1 MDELNKTAATKPETR
16 PEAAKLQD
24 APRRRVGSLTM
35 GACLIAAGI
44 FFLCYYF
51 VPGFDWQLVVRIA
64 PAAALVLLGC
74 EVLFFAARPGRWKY
88 DFVSV
93 LVCLGLIAVCM
104 CLSFLPMV
112 WSEIDP
118 ARGQNE
124 MKLSKA
130 YTTQV
135 YEALRKENPD
145 LRLRDVYTDLYLYAN
160 SVDDLQEL
168 QPGDGHLSLTVML
181 YGPYDSTGAF
191 AQDCRSVAG
200 TVRAGTLQP
209 DELRIVWSPDNDP
222 GQSLDSGTLQRV
234 EQYTLEL
241 DGTVQLDW
249 TADEMERQVE
259 VQYLMDEEN
268 EPEEDTAPS
277 EEAEPEAAVYSQSR
291 GRELWESFEK
301 ILGVCEDERTDL
313 LLIAGDLFHRQPL
326 VRELKEV
333 NYLFSELTATKV
345 VLIAGNHDHLQKD
358 SNYRSF
364 EWNDNVYPLFGKKL
378 EYVDFPELETAVYG
392 LSYYEREICQ
402 PLYDDVAAAGI
413 EKNEILLAHGGDD
426 RHIPFDKKKLSRSGF
441 SYIALG
447 HIHKPQALQ
456 KDKMIY
462 AGALEPIDQNDVG
475 QHGYVK
481 GELKDGKAAI
491 QWIPFAGREYIHS
504 SVEVERSDT
513 EGSIRKRVK
522 QLINEYGNENI
533 YKITLAGKRDPDI
546 AFEVN
551 HLAEEGCVLEILDE
565 TIPAYDFEK
574 LYAENKETLLGRYI
588 EKFAGCEEGS
598 VEYCA
603 LCEGV
608 EALLT
613 GNRG

>member
-1 MDELNKTAATKPETR
+1 MDELNKTAATEPETR

-24 APRRRVGSLTM
+24 APRRRVGSLTL

-93 LVCLGLIAVCM
+93 LVCLVLIAC
-104 CLSFLPMV
+104 CFGLSLLPAV
-112 WSEIDP
+112 WDEIDP

-145 LRLRDVYTDLYLYAN
+145 LRLRDVYTDLYLYSNDVNA
-160 SVDDLQEL
+160 LQEM

-259 VQYLMDEEN
+259 VQYLLDEEN
-268 EPEEDTAPS
+268 EPEEDAAPS
-277 EEAEPEAAVYSQSR
+277 EEAEPEAAV
-291 GRELWESFEK
+291 
-301 ILGVCEDERTDL
+301 
-313 LLIAGDLFHRQPL
+313 
-326 VRELKEV
+326 
-333 NYLFSELTATKV
+333 
-345 VLIAGNHDHLQKD
+345 
-358 SNYRSF
+358 
-364 EWNDNVYPLFGKKL
+364 
-378 EYVDFPELETAVYG
+378 
-392 LSYYEREICQ
+392 
-402 PLYDDVAAAGI
+402 
-413 EKNEILLAHGGDD
+413 
-426 RHIPFDKKKLSRSGF
+426 
-441 SYIALG
+441 
-447 HIHKPQALQ
+447 
-456 KDKMIY
+456 
-462 AGALEPIDQNDVG
+462 
-475 QHGYVK
+475 
-481 GELKDGKAAI
+481 
-491 QWIPFAGREYIHS
+491 
-504 SVEVERSDT
+504 
-513 EGSIRKRVK
+513 
-522 QLINEYGNENI
+522 
-533 YKITLAGKRDPDI
+533 
-546 AFEVN
+546 
-551 HLAEEGCVLEILDE
+551 
-565 TIPAYDFEK
+565 
-574 LYAENKETLLGRYI
+574 
-588 EKFAGCEEGS
+588 
-598 VEYCA
+598 
-603 LCEGV
+603 
-608 EALLT
+608 
-613 GNRG
+613 

>member
-1 MDELNKTAATKPETR
+1 MDELNKTAATEPETR
-16 PEAAKLQD
+16 PEVAKLQD
-24 APRRRVGSLTM
+24 APRRRVGSLTL

-93 LVCLGLIAVCM
+93 LVCLVLIAC
-104 CLSFLPMV
+104 CFGLSLLPAV
-112 WSEIDP
+112 WDEIDP

-168 QPGDGHLSLTVML
+168 QPSDGHLSLTVML

-259 VQYLMDEEN
+259 VQYLLDEEN

-277 EEAEPEAAVYSQSR
+277 EEAEPEAA
-291 GRELWESFEK
+291 
-301 ILGVCEDERTDL
+301 
-313 LLIAGDLFHRQPL
+313 A
-326 VRELKEV
+326 
-333 NYLFSELTATKV
+333 
-345 VLIAGNHDHLQKD
+345 
-358 SNYRSF
+358 
-364 EWNDNVYPLFGKKL
+364 
-378 EYVDFPELETAVYG
+378 
-392 LSYYEREICQ
+392 
-402 PLYDDVAAAGI
+402 
-413 EKNEILLAHGGDD
+413 
-426 RHIPFDKKKLSRSGF
+426 
-441 SYIALG
+441 
-447 HIHKPQALQ
+447 
-456 KDKMIY
+456 
-462 AGALEPIDQNDVG
+462 
-475 QHGYVK
+475 
-481 GELKDGKAAI
+481 
-491 QWIPFAGREYIHS
+491 
-504 SVEVERSDT
+504 
-513 EGSIRKRVK
+513 
-522 QLINEYGNENI
+522 
-533 YKITLAGKRDPDI
+533 
-546 AFEVN
+546 
-551 HLAEEGCVLEILDE
+551 
-565 TIPAYDFEK
+565 
-574 LYAENKETLLGRYI
+574 
-588 EKFAGCEEGS
+588 
-598 VEYCA
+598 
-603 LCEGV
+603 
-608 EALLT
+608 
-613 GNRG
+613 

>member
-1 MDELNKTAATKPETR
+1 MDEPNKTAATEPETR

-24 APRRRVGSLTM
+24 APRRRVGSLTL

-93 LVCLGLIAVCM
+93 LVCLVLIAC
-104 CLSFLPMV
+104 CFGLSLLPAV
-112 WSEIDP
+112 WDEIDP

-168 QPGDGHLSLTVML
+168 QPSDGHLSLTVML

-259 VQYLMDEEN
+259 VQYLLDEEN
-268 EPEEDTAPS
+268 EPEE
-277 EEAEPEAAVYSQSR
+277 EAEPEAA
-291 GRELWESFEK
+291 
-301 ILGVCEDERTDL
+301 
-313 LLIAGDLFHRQPL
+313 A
-326 VRELKEV
+326 
-333 NYLFSELTATKV
+333 
-345 VLIAGNHDHLQKD
+345 
-358 SNYRSF
+358 
-364 EWNDNVYPLFGKKL
+364 
-378 EYVDFPELETAVYG
+378 
-392 LSYYEREICQ
+392 
-402 PLYDDVAAAGI
+402 
-413 EKNEILLAHGGDD
+413 
-426 RHIPFDKKKLSRSGF
+426 
-441 SYIALG
+441 
-447 HIHKPQALQ
+447 
-456 KDKMIY
+456 
-462 AGALEPIDQNDVG
+462 
-475 QHGYVK
+475 
-481 GELKDGKAAI
+481 
-491 QWIPFAGREYIHS
+491 
-504 SVEVERSDT
+504 
-513 EGSIRKRVK
+513 
-522 QLINEYGNENI
+522 
-533 YKITLAGKRDPDI
+533 
-546 AFEVN
+546 
-551 HLAEEGCVLEILDE
+551 
-565 TIPAYDFEK
+565 
-574 LYAENKETLLGRYI
+574 
-588 EKFAGCEEGS
+588 
-598 VEYCA
+598 
-603 LCEGV
+603 
-608 EALLT
+608 
-613 GNRG
+613 